1 MSHFAFTDA
10 TVWIGGF
17 DFTADTNQVGLQLST
32 TELDD
37 TCFGQTHR
45 SRIAGLRNT
54 AMTAAGYW
62 YSATAAAP
70 DPHLYANL
78 ATKDRVYTIAPTAT
92 EGSVAYMFQG
102 IQSSYELF
110 GQLDQVIP
118 WAVNASGS
126 NKQGCVRGAVTKAKG
141 NVSATG
147 ATGTGVN
154 LGAVSATQYLYAS
167 LHVFSAGTTI
177 TVQVQSDDNAG
188 FTTPTTRATFT
199 AITTASGNWV
209 TRVAGSIT
217 DTYYRLNVSAVTGT
231 FQIAGAIGIR

>member
-17 DFTADTNQVGLQLST
+17 DFTSDTNQVSLQLSA

-45 SRIAGLRNT
+45 SRLAGLRNT
-54 AMTAAGYW
+54 AMTANGYW

-78 ATKDRVYTIAPTAT
+78 ATKDRVYTIAPTAAET
-92 EGSVAYMFQG
+92 SVAYMFQG
-102 IQSSYELF
+102 IQSQYELF
-110 GQLDQVIP
+110 GQLDAVTP
-118 WAVNASGS
+118 WSVSASGS
-126 NKQGCVRGAVTKAKG
+126 NKQGCVRGQVALAKG

-147 ATGTGVN
+147 DVGSALE
-154 LGAVSATQYLYAS
+154 LGAVGSTQHLYAA

-177 TVQVQSDDNAG
+177 TIDVESDEDDTFASA
-188 FTTPTTRATFT
+188 TTRGTIGP
-199 AITTASGNWV
+199 ITTTGGVWM
-209 TRVAGSIT
+209 TRVAGAIT
-217 DTYYRLNVSAVTGT
+217 DTFYRFNVTAVTGT